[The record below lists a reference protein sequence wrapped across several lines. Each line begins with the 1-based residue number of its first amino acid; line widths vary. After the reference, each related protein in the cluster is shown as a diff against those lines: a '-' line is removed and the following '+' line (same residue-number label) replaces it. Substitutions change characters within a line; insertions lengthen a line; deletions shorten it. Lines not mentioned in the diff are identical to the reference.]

1 MSRGEYRKTE
11 IYYAEEI
18 RANEDHLVDDEDI
31 FIHSE
36 DFKNLMDKIEEET
49 KEIINLLEEYDI
61 KEAMEKLRELKK
73 KLY

>member
-1 MSRGEYRKTE
+1 MPRGEYRKTE
-11 IYYAEEI
+11 LYYAEEI
-18 RANEDHLVDDEDI
+18 RTNEDHLVDDEDI

-36 DFKNLMDKIEEET
+36 DFKNLMNKIEEET
-49 KEIINLLEEYDI
+49 KEIINLLEEYDT